1 VKCLMIDDGGVRTGL
16 VALPPYPWYS
26 SGELRRRGH
35 RSVARDVRCTSPLS
49 HVPKA
54 VRRDN
59 VSGKIPR
66 MCGDRCLELESR
78 KRAEYFPVTEK
89 MRGLSKSHYSS
100 TGADA
105 MLLRAIPSTASPCD
119 ASNEEVSLPSL
130 AGSPVSAI

>member
-1 VKCLMIDDGGVRTGL
+1 LQRLSSECLMIDDGGVRTGL

-35 RSVARDVRCTSPLS
+35 RPVARDVRCTSPVS

-89 MRGLSKSHYSS
+89 MRGLSKSPLVLERTRCTCARFRVPLHL
-100 TGADA
+100 A
-105 MLLRAIPSTASPCD
+105 MRQTKK
-119 ASNEEVSLPSL
+119 
-130 AGSPVSAI
+130 SACHHWQGVL